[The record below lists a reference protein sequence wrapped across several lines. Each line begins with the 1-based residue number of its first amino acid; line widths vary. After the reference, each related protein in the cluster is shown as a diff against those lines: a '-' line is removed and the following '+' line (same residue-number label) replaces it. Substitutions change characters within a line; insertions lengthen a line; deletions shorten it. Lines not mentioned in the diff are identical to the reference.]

1 MYFFRVSEFGMASN
15 RLKEQMEMTGTA
27 TNQYR
32 RQRQAGQTPVRLLL
46 GILCLLLAAAML
58 PPPQAHAASTSIHVS
73 ARIRPWLDV
82 SATPR
87 IASYQVDAVAIKR
100 GFIDLPNALS
110 LRLATNL
117 RSEIDLNLSS
127 FGPGQVLVAN
137 GAHQGSDLL
146 RIPALAGNQ
155 PIIREL
161 DLRVILSSDMKEGNY
176 PLQLSVSAMDI

>member
-1 MYFFRVSEFGMASN
+1 M
-15 RLKEQMEMTGTA
+15 
-27 TNQYR
+27 
-32 RQRQAGQTPVRLLL
+32 
-46 GILCLLLAAAML
+46 
-58 PPPQAHAASTSIHVS
+58 
-73 ARIRPWLDV
+73 